1 MVDEAYAYVKGKI
14 DAAIAAGVDPKE
26 IANMGGRK
34 QMPIINRQAEPWE
47 QAAAILFLCSDDA
60 SYMTGATLQ
69 TDGGWTSF

>member
-14 DAAIAAGVDPKE
+14 DAAVAAGVDPKE

-34 QMPIINRQAEPWE
+34 RMPIIDRQAEPW
-47 QAAAILFLCSDDA
+47 AAAILFLCSEDA